1 MIEPSLRAQG
11 VLAWPLG
18 DGRRIAE
25 PNAFLEALAPQLLGA
40 GVPVHPHNHRG
51 ADPAPQSWSYSG
63 LWEAGLA
70 PASAVTASVR
80 PMWPRAWKTARSR
93 SSTRGGRPG
102 SLRPATPE
110 RRPLFPILAD
120 LRQAG
125 ITDYIVLGARFSDGS
140 AKAVSLPTNH
150 AQRFSEN
157 DISVFEAMVPA
168 LAMNLEIQT
177 LRRTART
184 LLDTYVGRQSGGRM
198 LDGAITRGIGETI
211 YAVI

>member
-1 MIEPSLRAQG
+1 
-11 VLAWPLG
+11 
-18 DGRRIAE
+18 
-25 PNAFLEALAPQLLGA
+25 
-40 GVPVHPHNHRG
+40 
-51 ADPAPQSWSYSG
+51 
-63 LWEAGLA
+63 
-70 PASAVTASVR
+70 
-80 PMWPRAWKTARSR
+80 
-93 SSTRGGRPG
+93 
-102 SLRPATPE
+102 
-110 RRPLFPILAD
+110 LFPILAD